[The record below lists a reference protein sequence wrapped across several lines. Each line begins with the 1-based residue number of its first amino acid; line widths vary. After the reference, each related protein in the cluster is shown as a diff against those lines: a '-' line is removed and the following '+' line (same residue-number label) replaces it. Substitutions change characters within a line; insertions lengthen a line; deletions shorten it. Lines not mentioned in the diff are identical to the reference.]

1 MHACDDD
8 RMYVLYRSTQVQV
21 RKLIKIASML
31 AGQREDLAPPC
42 LRSCTKQPYKVL
54 PLVSLTIVSPS
65 KNGSA
70 ARMNF

>member
-31 AGQREDLAPPC
+31 AGQREELAP
-42 LRSCTKQPYKVL
+42 

-70 ARMNF
+70 DRMNF